1 MSTGPTIN
9 RHKSRQDW
17 ATPTDFITAVEK
29 RFGKIEFDLAAS
41 AENTK
46 HECFF
51 DESQDSLKQSWH
63 KLSGNLW
70 LNPQFNN
77 IAPWAKK
84 CAEEAALGAK
94 ILFLTPASIG
104 SNWFRDFVYHKAHV
118 FALNGR
124 LTFIGAITPFPKD
137 CILSAY
143 GYYPPGFEI
152 WNWRK

>member
-9 RHKSRQDW
+9 RYKSRQDW

-29 RFGKIEFDLAAS
+29 RFGKIDFDLAAS

-46 HECFF
+46 HEHYF
-51 DESQDSLKQSWH
+51 DESDDALDQCWH
-63 KLSGNLW
+63 LGGNLW
-70 LNPQFNN
+70 LNPPFGK

-104 SNWFRDFVYHKAHV
+104 SNWFRDYVFGKAQV
-118 FALNGR
+118 LALNGR
-124 LTFIGAITPFPKD
+124 LTFIGATTPFPKD

-143 GYYPPGFEI
+143 GYPPGFEV
-152 WNWRK
+152 WNWRA